1 MRITPKKSLALV
13 LLAVSAYA
21 YKMSL
26 EEKGNTTQNS
36 SVAAS
41 TPNTFRTPS
50 SLADENT
57 GVIQIQ
63 KPEATTEVSSVDGQ
77 LDLQVETQID
87 AQDDY
92 KKTIPQKIIGP
103 EILHKEAPQLAIA
116 VDPEPVHVSTPEV
129 IPAPSK
135 KEIPQEHKIEEKI
148 SSEENFS
155 QSKLSVGL
163 INRYIKLTGKDS
175 STNTTGSLYS
185 PALLGVDLSWK
196 QYWTEKFHSFI
207 SFDILKV
214 TIDPS
219 ATKTLNDR
227 KLTLSRFA
235 VGVEEKF
242 NDTLSASISIGKGDE
257 LVYRALDSQNLKIEK
272 IGAPKIELA
281 AKIRLAQK
289 RKLSLDAEGAYLITL
304 PFKNDYYSSKT
315 GSGYKG
321 KLEVIHQEENF
332 NINANVFYSNYTL
345 PVGTVKFTRT
355 DIGVGLGFSWSFGK

>member
-21 YKMSL
+21 YKMSV
-26 EEKGNTTQNS
+26 EEKGNTTKNS
-36 SVAAS
+36 SVAIS
-41 TPNTFRTPS
+41 TPKSSRAPS

-57 GVIQIQ
+57 GVVQAQ
-63 KPEATTEVSSVDGQ
+63 APEVAPEPSAVDGQ
-77 LDLQVETQID
+77 LDLHNQLDDQMN
-87 AQDDY
+87 AQEDY
-92 KKTIPQKIIGP
+92 KKTVPLKVVEP
-103 EILHKEAPQLAIA
+103 EILHKKAPQLTVA
-116 VDPEPVHVSTPEV
+116 VVPESVPVLE
-129 IPAPSK
+129 ILPAPIE
-135 KEIPQEHKIEEKI
+135 KEIPRENKVEIKTSNEE
-148 SSEENFS
+148 SFS

-175 STNTTGSLYS
+175 TTNTTGSLYS

-196 QYWTEKFHSFI
+196 QYWTESFHSFI
-207 SFDILKV
+207 SLDILKV

-219 ATKTLNDR
+219 ATKNLIDR
-227 KLTLSRFA
+227 KLTLSTFA
-235 VGVEEKF
+235 VGIEQKII
-242 NDTLSASISIGKGDE
+242 DSLSASISIGKGDE

-272 IGAPKIELA
+272 VGAPKIELA

-289 RKLSLDAEGAYLITL
+289 RKLSLDAEGAYLMTL

-321 KLEVIHQEENF
+321 KLEVIHQEEAF
-332 NINANVFYSNYTL
+332 NINANIFYSNYTL

-355 DIGVGLGFSWSFGK
+355 DVGVGLGFSWSFGK